1 MNNHHFEAHQ
11 KTQTNHFN
19 HKQDESNEATFL
31 AIIVFISLLIFV
43 FQS

>member
-1 MNNHHFEAHQ
+1 MTNHHFETQQ
-11 KTQTNHFN
+11 KTQTNHFS
-19 HKQDESNEATFL
+19 HKQNETNEAAFL